1 MIDGDI
7 SSGSLEITVRM
18 LSGNPVEAPAVRL
31 TAPISPWGGI
41 DPDTGAV
48 CDVGHPEDG
57 AALAGRVVFV
67 PCLKGSTA
75 GPGALLELFAA
86 GRGPVAFVT
95 PAPEASLIAAVSA
108 AALLPVPR
116 PVLAVLA
123 DWGDAPASDVTC
135 RMIDTDSVSR
145 TGD

>member
-1 MIDGDI
+1 MIDDGI

-57 AALAGRVVFV
+57 AALAGRVVFM
-67 PCLKGSTA
+67 PGLKGSTA

-116 PVLAVLA
+116 PFLAVLA
-123 DWGDAPASDVTC
+123 NWSDAPPSDVTC
-135 RMIDTDSVSR
+135 RMIDTDSVLG